1 MHGVFL
7 DLQTV
12 DRNDL
17 DLQVLESTLPG
28 WSLPGKTG
36 NVSRAIRGAG
46 VVVTNKTRLDREVL
60 LAAEQLKLVCVA
72 ATGTNNV
79 DLDAARERNI
89 TVCNVRAY
97 ATASVVEHVFTLI
110 LNLVRNFQ
118 KYRDA
123 VNLGKWQSA
132 DGFCLLDYPVRELSG
147 QTLGIIG
154 YGDLGKAVAA
164 RARAFGMY
172 TLIAQHPGTPSDPA
186 RVPLARLLA
195 ESGIISV
202 HCPLTDTTR
211 NLIDQEEL
219 ALMRKDAI
227 LINTARGGII
237 NETALA
243 EVLRN
248 GRIAGAGIDVLSEEP
263 PHHGNPL
270 LDPSLQNLIVTPHI
284 AWAGINARQTLIN
297 EIAANIRA
305 FLAGSPR
312 NVVQA

>member
-17 DLQVLESTLPG
+17 DLRLLESTLPE
-28 WSLPGKTG
+28 WSLLRGSG
-36 NVSRAIRGAG
+36 NVTRAMRGAD
-46 VVVTNKTRLDREVL
+46 VVVTNKIRLDREVL
-60 LAAEQLKLVCVA
+60 LAAERLKLVCVA

-118 KYRDA
+118 KYHDA
-123 VNLGKWQSA
+123 VNHGKWQSA
-132 DGFCLLDYPVRELSG
+132 DGFCLLDYPLRELSG
-147 QTLGIIG
+147 QTLGVIG
-154 YGDLGKAVAA
+154 YGELGKAVTAT
-164 RARAFGMY
+164 ARAFGMH
-172 TLIAQHPGTPSDPA
+172 TLIAQRPGTPPDPA
-186 RVPLARLLA
+186 RVPLERLLA

-211 NLIDQEEL
+211 NLIDREEL
-219 ALMRKDAI
+219 ALMRRDAI

-243 EVLRN
+243 EALRN
-248 GRIAGAGIDVLSEEP
+248 GSIAGAGIDVLSEEP
-263 PHHGNPL
+263 PHNGNPL

-284 AWAGINARQTLIN
+284 AWAGINARQTLVN